1 METNLAMP
9 IKGILAFGGDEINS
23 IEAQFRL
30 PLVRTVEGQQQNVI
44 CAIESL
50 IPIWKDVDL
59 QPLSEGHL
67 IASYAHPL
75 IQSLLSVDNSPKLS
89 YC

>member
-1 METNLAMP
+1 MSLASFIESLALAAFAAVVIPESHGNQPCYAYQGHPCSNCISM
-9 IKGILAFGGDEINS
+9 LMCSSHVLFLQAFGGDEINS

-50 IPIWKDVDL
+50 
-59 QPLSEGHL
+59 
-67 IASYAHPL
+67 
-75 IQSLLSVDNSPKLS
+75 
-89 YC
+89 